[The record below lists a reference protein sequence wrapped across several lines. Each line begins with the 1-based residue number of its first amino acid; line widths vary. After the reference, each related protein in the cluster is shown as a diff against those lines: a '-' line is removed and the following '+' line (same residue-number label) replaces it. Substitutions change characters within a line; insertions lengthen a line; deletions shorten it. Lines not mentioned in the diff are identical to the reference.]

1 MYGPVYEYRICAPYK
16 SGGEE
21 YLDSE
26 KYELAH
32 WDWSIENSITQLY
45 TKVNAIRRENT
56 SLQQTENIVF
66 CETNNDQVL
75 AYYKYD
81 DSRENETLMVVS
93 LNTESSA
100 NAMLKLPAEINT
112 KLRLTDLLTGA
123 SYVWDSEYNYVEL
136 AAAYP
141 FHLFKIERIWLI

>member
-1 MYGPVYEYRICAPYK
+1 VGVYGPVYEYRICAPYK
-16 SGGEE
+16 AGGEG

-141 FHLFKIERIWLI
+141 FHLFKIERI